1 LFDGEI
7 KLEKKNIF
15 VWKLKKSLIRK
26 KMADVKEDVV
36 QVEAKAAA
44 KPEVKPEVK
53 AEAQVEAKAE
63 AKAEVKAEPESRS
76 ITYEIRP
83 PCQHAKKPKCGAC
96 PLLDGF
102 QVSPIASLVG
112 YWLYILA
119 VAIFFGAFL
128 SLIVRA
134 FKK

>member
-1 LFDGEI
+1 VEI
-7 KLEKKNIF
+7 
-15 VWKLKKSLIRK
+15 KKSLISK

-36 QVEAKAAA
+36 QVEAKPEA
-44 KPEVKPEVK
+44 KP
-53 AEAQVEAKAE
+53 EAQVESKAE